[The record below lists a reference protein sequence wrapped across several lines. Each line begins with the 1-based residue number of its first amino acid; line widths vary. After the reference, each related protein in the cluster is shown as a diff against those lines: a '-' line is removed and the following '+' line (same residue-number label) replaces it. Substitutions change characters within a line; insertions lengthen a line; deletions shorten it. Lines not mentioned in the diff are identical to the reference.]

1 MPFYTQKPFRAE
13 IIEVTA
19 DNINNVFTWV
29 SASPTVNAHS
39 LTSTSFVIVWG
50 GTGNVTQTV
59 EVGGYV
65 VKRND
70 NAFAA
75 MPADGRAFQK
85 WNLLT
90 DAEANSL
97 PTIDMQTRSL
107 DEAWTRF
114 SELIF

>member
-39 LTSTSFVIVWG
+39 LTSTSFIIVWG

-65 VKRND
+65 VKEMIMLLLPCQLMGERFRN
-70 NAFAA
+70 
-75 MPADGRAFQK
+75 GI
-85 WNLLT
+85 
-90 DAEANSL
+90 S
-97 PTIDMQTRSL
+97 
-107 DEAWTRF
+107 
-114 SELIF
+114 